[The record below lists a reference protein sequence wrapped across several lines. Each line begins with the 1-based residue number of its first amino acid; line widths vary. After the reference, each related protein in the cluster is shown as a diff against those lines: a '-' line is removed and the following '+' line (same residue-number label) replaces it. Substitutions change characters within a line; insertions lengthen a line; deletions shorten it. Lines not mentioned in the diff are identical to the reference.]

1 SHRLGGMLKYHQ
13 NERSTTQNLGEDII
27 RGIPY
32 RNQGLSGRFTYGYRD
47 RYLAEF
53 NFGYTGSET
62 FKKGYQFGFFPAFSV
77 AWTIAEEDFIKNKA
91 PWLSMLKTRYS
102 YGEVGNDKLPVRFP
116 YLTEI
121 DEYPGYN
128 FADIGQNYF
137 IQGLHLVRE
146 AANNLGWEVAKKHN
160 LGFDISI
167 LNNRFSANIDI
178 FQDTREEIYMQRQHL
193 PGMIGVNSQPWAN
206 VGKMR
211 SKGLDGNFSYQ
222 ERIGKV
228 DVTIR
233 GNVTYSENEVLEF
246 DEASTSLPYQ
256 MTQGYR
262 FRQQKGLVALG
273 LFQDYDDIRN
283 SPKQQFGEYLPG
295 DIKYKDINGDGVIN
309 DLDRVAIGSTEVPS
323 LIYGLGLSA
332 QWNGF

>member
-1 SHRLGGMLKYHQ
+1 
-13 NERSTTQNLGEDII
+13 
-27 RGIPY
+27 
-32 RNQGLSGRFTYGYRD
+32 
-47 RYLAEF
+47 
-53 NFGYTGSET
+53 
-62 FKKGYQFGFFPAFSV
+62 
-77 AWTIAEEDFIKNKA
+77 
-91 PWLSMLKTRYS
+91 
-102 YGEVGNDKLPVRFP
+102 
-116 YLTEI
+116 
-121 DEYPGYN
+121 
-128 FADIGQNYF
+128 
-137 IQGLHLVRE
+137 
-146 AANNLGWEVAKKHN
+146 
-160 LGFDISI
+160 
-167 LNNRFSANIDI
+167 
-178 FQDTREEIYMQRQHL
+178 
-193 PGMIGVNSQPWAN
+193 
-206 VGKMR
+206 
-211 SKGLDGNFSYQ
+211 
-222 ERIGKV
+222 GKV

-332 QWNGF
+332 QWNGFDINLHFQGAGKASKMIDGSSVYPFVDGDWGNIFTDVAVPGNRWISREISGSEATENIHAKYPRLSYGGNSNNYRASTYWQRDSRYLRLKTLEFGYSLPRALRNRLRLGEVRFFFIGNNLFVWDKLKLWDPEMDSNNGQGYPLSRTFTLGATFNF